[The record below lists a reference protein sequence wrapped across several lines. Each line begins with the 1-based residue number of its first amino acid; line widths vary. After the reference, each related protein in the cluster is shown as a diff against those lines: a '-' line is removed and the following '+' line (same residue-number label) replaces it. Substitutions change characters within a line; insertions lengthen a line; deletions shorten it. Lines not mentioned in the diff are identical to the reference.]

1 MLYAVVQSGHPRSSA
16 SRRKR
21 QRDDL
26 SYEDKRQGKS
36 GHPQQQTSGTV
47 SQFQSMAVS
56 APAAVAGCHYSIPG
70 PTTYYVAIYNCLVQW
85 CCRLKALQ
93 PKCVITKDVLH
104 RTMDLFHRYREAI
117 QISNSISGQRQGA
130 TAVHLAACLW
140 VASKNDG
147 NRACVPSR
155 TLLTKA
161 IAVCPE
167 DLTKAEVTVCCKLR
181 WNLFNSE
188 VASELL

>member
-1 MLYAVVQSGHPRSSA
+1 MTR
-16 SRRKR
+16 
-21 QRDDL
+21 
-26 SYEDKRQGKS
+26 
-36 GHPQQQTSGTV
+36 
-47 SQFQSMAVS
+47 
-56 APAAVAGCHYSIPG
+56 
-70 PTTYYVAIYNCLVQW
+70 
-85 CCRLKALQ
+85 
-93 PKCVITKDVLH
+93 DVLH

-117 QISNSISGQRQGA
+117 QTSYNPSGQRQGA

-167 DLTKAEVTVCCKLR
+167 ELTKAEVTVCCKLK
-181 WNLFNSE
+181 WNLFNSQ
-188 VASELL
+188 VASGLL